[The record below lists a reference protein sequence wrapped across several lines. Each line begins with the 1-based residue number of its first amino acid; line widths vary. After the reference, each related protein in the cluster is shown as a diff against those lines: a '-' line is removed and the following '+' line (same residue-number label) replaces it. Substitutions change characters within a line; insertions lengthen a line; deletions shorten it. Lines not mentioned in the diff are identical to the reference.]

1 MSAQNQWSTALVTA
15 VGDDRNG
22 RRLCH
27 VQFRPVHG
35 ILAAAVI
42 AMAIGIIAVGS
53 RAADGNGTDL
63 PQLAVGPSL
72 EVAPSVPTEF
82 YVRVGGPPDALPPRS
97 YIRIENLPGSVT
109 LSEGQ
114 KSVTG
119 AWVVPLSALEA
130 LRLTAPDGIGQ
141 GSEFVVDLV
150 AGDGSVLAERTVALE
165 VTRAVVAT
173 STDKNEDDAVVP
185 PSAIA
190 TSSISVATAPTAAHA
205 SASPSDRAKSS
216 AAIRPAPTREERE
229 QGERLL
235 SRGDRHVTDGN
246 IAIARQFFIRAA
258 ELGLPI
264 AAWRMAET
272 YDPMALARGN
282 VRGPVPD
289 PVEARKWYE
298 RALSLG
304 MPEANARLQR
314 LDTR

>member
-1 MSAQNQWSTALVTA
+1 MAAQNQRSTALVTA

-22 RRLCH
+22 TRLCQVH
-27 VQFRPVHG
+27 FRALHG
-35 ILAAAVI
+35 ILAAAMI
-42 AMAIGIIAVGS
+42 AMPIGIITVGS
-53 RAADGNGTDL
+53 RAADGNRTEL

-97 YIRIENLPGSVT
+97 YIRIENLPRSVT

-119 AWVVPLSALEA
+119 AWLVPLSALEV
-130 LRLTAPDGIGQ
+130 LRLTAPEGIGQ

-173 STDKNEDDAVVP
+173 DKNEDDGVVP

-190 TSSISVATAPTAAHA
+190 TSISVATAPTAAHA
-205 SASPSDRAKSS
+205 SASPSDRAKSL
-216 AAIRPAPTREERE
+216 APVRPTPTREERE

-272 YDPMALARGN
+272 YDPMALTRAN
-282 VRGPVPD
+282 VRGLVPD

-298 RALSLG
+298 RALNLG

>member
-1 MSAQNQWSTALVTA
+1 MSAQNQRSTALVV

-22 RRLCH
+22 TRLFQVH
-27 VQFRPVHG
+27 FRTVHG
-35 ILAAAVI
+35 ILAATMIAMTIGVI
-42 AMAIGIIAVGS
+42 AFGS
-53 RAADGNGTDL
+53 RAADENGTEL

-97 YIRIENLPGSVT
+97 YIRIEKLPGSVT

-119 AWVVPLSALEA
+119 AWVVQLSTLEA
-130 LRLTAPDGIGQ
+130 LRLTAPDGMGQ
-141 GSEFVVDLV
+141 GLEFVVDLV

-173 STDKNEDDAVVP
+173 PTDKNEDGAVVP
-185 PSAIA
+185 PATIT
-190 TSSISVATAPTAAHA
+190 TSSISADTAPTASHA
-205 SASPSDRAKSS
+205 SASPSDREISLAPV
-216 AAIRPAPTREERE
+216 RPTPTRQERD
-229 QGERLL
+229 QAERLL

-272 YDPMALARGN
+272 YDPMALAGAN
-282 VRGPVPD
+282 VRGLVPD

-298 RALSLG
+298 RARNLG
-304 MPEANARLQR
+304 MSEANARLQR
-314 LDTR
+314 LDTQ

>member
-1 MSAQNQWSTALVTA
+1 MSAQNQRSTALVTTA
-15 VGDDRNG
+15 VGDDRTG
-22 RRLCH
+22 RRLWQVH
-27 VQFRPVHG
+27 FRAVHG
-35 ILAAAVI
+35 ILAATMI
-42 AMAIGIIAVGS
+42 AMTIGVIAVGS
-53 RAADGNGTDL
+53 RAADSNGTEL

-97 YIRIENLPGSVT
+97 YIRIENLPEPVT

-119 AWVVPLSALEA
+119 AWMVPLSALET
-130 LRLTAPDGIGQ
+130 LRLTAPEEIGQ
-141 GSEFVVDLV
+141 GSEFVVGLV

-165 VTRAVVAT
+165 VTRADVAT
-173 STDKNEDDAVVP
+173 PTGKNEDDALVP
-185 PSAIA
+185 TSAMATSAISA
-190 TSSISVATAPTAAHA
+190 ATAPTAE
-205 SASPSDRAKSS
+205 KSL
-216 AAIRPAPTREERE
+216 APVRPPPTREGRE
-229 QGERLL
+229 QAERLL
-235 SRGDRHVTDGN
+235 IRGDHHITDGN

-272 YDPMALARGN
+272 YDPLVLAHAN
-282 VRGPVPD
+282 VRGLAPD

-298 RALSLG
+298 RALDLG